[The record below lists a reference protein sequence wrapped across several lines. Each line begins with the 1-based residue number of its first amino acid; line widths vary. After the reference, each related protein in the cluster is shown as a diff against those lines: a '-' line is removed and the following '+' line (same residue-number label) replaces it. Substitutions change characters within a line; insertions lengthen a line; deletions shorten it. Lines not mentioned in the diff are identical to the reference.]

1 MEFLEKNINKL
12 LEIFL
17 KINEILRDDLRNE
30 MRI

>member
-17 KINEILRDDLRNE
+17 KIKEILRDDLRNE